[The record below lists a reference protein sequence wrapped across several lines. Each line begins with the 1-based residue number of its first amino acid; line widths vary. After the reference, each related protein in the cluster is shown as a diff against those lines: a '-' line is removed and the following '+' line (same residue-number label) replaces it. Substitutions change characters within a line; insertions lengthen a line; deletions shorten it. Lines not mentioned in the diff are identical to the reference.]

1 MNHVIKNNAPNAFN
15 TPRLCMLTGDIK
27 PLGQLKATPRET
39 QLFASNKAQ
48 REKIVFAETSNHI
61 HITTQAQ
68 SDESKRKAGRRI
80 GV

>member
-1 MNHVIKNNAPNAFN
+1 MIANAF
-15 TPRLCMLTGDIK
+15 TTTRLCMLTGEIK
-27 PLGQLKATPRET
+27 PLARLKATPRET
-39 QLFASNKAQ
+39 QLYAKNKAE
-48 REKIVFAETSNHI
+48 REKLVLSQRYNHI

>member
-1 MNHVIKNNAPNAFN
+1 MIANAFN

-39 QLFASNKAQ
+39 QLFASNKAD
-48 REKIVFAETSNHI
+48 RTKIVLSEDYNHI
-61 HITTQAQ
+61 HVTTQAE
-68 SDESKRKAGRRI
+68 SDESRRKAGRRI

>member
-1 MNHVIKNNAPNAFN
+1 MIRNNVPNAFN
-15 TPRLCMLTGDIK
+15 TPRLCMLSGNIK

-39 QLFASNKAQ
+39 QLYASNKAE
-48 REKIVFAETSNHI
+48 REKLVLSDDYNHI

-68 SDESKRKAGRRI
+68 SDESRRKAGRRI